1 MLTLNEI
8 CCHAIVGRTDVYG
21 IDKLPLPDSVKANL
35 KSYALTNQPNYG
47 GGGTRHGA
55 GAGHL
60 GRYRTLKERRKKR
73 PPDAETTNCGRVSRK
88 SCVIS

>member
-35 KSYALTNQPNYG
+35 KSYALTSHASSQPNYG
-47 GGGTRHGA
+47 TRHT
-55 GAGHL
+55 GHH